1 MSLNLESFFISS
13 LLYVDDHRFV
23 AIISTN
29 EVKLVSFVI
38 RNLRIVTKV
47 DSIPLVDLMAGCISQ
62 KGHFCMEPTSSNLF
76 YITSSNHIA
85 YKRIGDNHIEELSYI
100 SDVWRIVKF
109 SPEALI
115 FVDSS
120 RSCLH
125 YLHIQQ
131 QVDQELI
138 HLVLFVDLYS
148 CRVYRLMMFR
158 LQRTM
163 NTLFLFPLLLVR
175 LFFFRS

>member
-1 MSLNLESFFISS
+1 MSR
-13 LLYVDDHRFV
+13 LLSVDDHSFV

-38 RNLRIVTKV
+38 KNLRIVTKV

-62 KGHFCMEPTSSNLF
+62 KGHFCLEPTSSNLF

-85 YKRIGDNHIEELSYI
+85 YRRIGDNHLEELSQV
-100 SDVWRIVKF
+100 SDAWRIVEF
-109 SPEALI
+109 SPEALLY
-115 FVDSS
+115 VDSS

-131 QVDQELI
+131 QMDQELV
-138 HLVLFVDLYS
+138 HLVLFVGLYS
-148 CRVYRLMMFR
+148 CRMCRLMMFR
-158 LQRTM
+158 
-163 NTLFLFPLLLVR
+163 
-175 LFFFRS
+175 